1 MIGNASS
8 GISYQLRNFREL
20 EYQILMLKDA
30 FFTSFSLIAEGG
42 FQLSTFHIYSN
53 IPAAQEYM

>member
-1 MIGNASS
+1 
-8 GISYQLRNFREL
+8 
-20 EYQILMLKDA
+20 MLKDA

-53 IPAAQEYM
+53 IPAAPNKTGFGQVKIMKEFV